1 MLVYPLSL
9 QEYNSH
15 SCLCDFDA
23 MYVIVL
29 SLITTRIVL
38 ASQASAIVLRTFMH
52 TDDFAAPCMNSAQHL
67 LQLLHLSLC
76 TAGGPSR
83 LL

>member
-1 MLVYPLSL
+1 MLLYPLSL

-29 SLITTRIVL
+29 PLITTRIGL
-38 ASQASAIVLRTFMH
+38 ASQASAIVLRTLIH
-52 TDDFAAPCMNSAQHL
+52 TDDFAAPCINSAQHL

-76 TAGGPSR
+76 TPCEPSG